1 MLISLEKERL
11 QSISQAQQ
19 NQEKTH
25 TKKDRGIKGNDSN
38 HKVKSIQTRNLKLS
52 QFPFCHNQVRQNPA
66 KEKPP
71 TKKNP
76 TSFSLSYS
84 ISAHKLPISCVSLH
98 PQKLILAS
106 ASDDCSWRLHLATE
120 LSCDVTCVL
129 IGQVG
134 QMLLTGEGHSDWL
147 SGCCFHPDGSKLAT
161 TSGDTTSAAPV
172 RLWDFSKGCCVC
184 TLSIHSQPTWSCSF
198 HSCGHFLASCSADKT
213 ARVWDLNSQCRG
225 LTLRGHTASVN
236 SVCFLPFSDLLLTCS
251 SDKTLT
257 LWDTRLGVS
266 TTSINGHLHPC
277 NHAAVSLAGDVFASC
292 DYQGVVNLWDVRKL
306 ASAVAT
312 VDAGPFSTN
321 QVVFSPSGKM
331 LAVACSDSS
340 VRLVEVD
347 SCAINRLAGHRDVV
361 QSVTFDHTG
370 ETVMSSGN
378 DGLINMWLHFF
389 VQNHRNYEAFDDI
402 LPLYVCLKLWL
413 KCWRGHTFLG
423 QNEFED
429 VSWWCYPKMVF
440 TRI

>member
-1 MLISLEKERL
+1 MQRERHFHQLQYQKVAEDKNRLIEDFKQIEKSLESFKLVLRQLDDKYQTALRQKMLISLEKERL
-11 QSISQAQQ
+11 QSISQ
-19 NQEKTH
+19 
-25 TKKDRGIKGNDSN
+25 
-38 HKVKSIQTRNLKLS
+38 
-52 QFPFCHNQVRQNPA
+52 
-66 KEKPP
+66 
-71 TKKNP
+71 
-76 TSFSLSYS
+76 
-84 ISAHKLPISCVSLH
+84 
-98 PQKLILAS
+98 
-106 ASDDCSWRLHLATE
+106 

-161 TSGDTTSAAPV
+161 TSGDTTV

-378 DGLINMWLHFF
+378 DGLIN
-389 VQNHRNYEAFDDI
+389 I
-402 LPLYVCLKLWL
+402 
-413 KCWRGHTFLG
+413 T
-423 QNEFED
+423 
-429 VSWWCYPKMVF
+429 
-440 TRI
+440 